1 MEANF
6 REILP
11 VLVRSG
17 VRFILIGGG
26 AAVAHGSSRLTWDV
40 DVVYSRDVQNIR
52 SLAVALQK
60 YSPYLRGARA
70 AGRPRDLDAVA
81 ELQALLQERR
91 K

>member
-11 VLVRSG
+11 FSEEITVFG
-17 VRFILIGGG
+17 VQCRVVTLERLIQ
-26 AAVAHGSSRLTWDV
+26 LE
-40 DVVYSRDVQNIR
+40 
-52 SLAVALQK
+52 
-60 YSPYLRGARA
+60 RA

-81 ELQALLQERR
+81 ELQALLEERR